1 MDDKTARRIAW
12 MPPVVPHLPVAPGS
26 EPGPTE
32 EEDPDAALEELLASA
47 ECGMGCDYPE
57 GPLSPEGARW

>member
-12 MPPVVPHLPVAPGS
+12 TPPVIPPLPVAPKS
-26 EPGPTE
+26 ENEPTG
-32 EEDPDAALEELLASA
+32 EEDPDAALAELLASA
-47 ECGMGCDYPE
+47 ECGMGCDYSD